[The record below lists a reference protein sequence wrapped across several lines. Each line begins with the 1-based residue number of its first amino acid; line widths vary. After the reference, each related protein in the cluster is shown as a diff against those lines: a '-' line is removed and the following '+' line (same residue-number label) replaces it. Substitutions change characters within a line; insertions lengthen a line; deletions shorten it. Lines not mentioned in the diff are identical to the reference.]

1 MRRLKSRYGRH
12 GRGDKFELG
21 CVLMFIVFVITGFV
35 VYVVVWAGLYVG
47 QGCVLSCCLWRSEI
61 KVC

>member
-1 MRRLKSRYGRH
+1 MKSGYGRR

-21 CVLMFIVFVITGFV
+21 RVLMFIVFVITGFV

-47 QGCVLSCCLWRSEI
+47 QWCVLVCCLWHSEI